1 MSAWI
6 VNLYLFINFIVFN
19 NLLFHCTTKQH
30 LVEWNTSETVARRAQ
45 GDFQE
50 DKEEHW

>member
-6 VNLYLFINFIVFN
+6 VKLYLFIKSIVIN

-30 LVEWNTSETVARRAQ
+30 LAEWNTSETDARRAQ

-50 DKEEHW
+50 DVKEQW

>member
-6 VNLYLFINFIVFN
+6 VNLYLFIKFIVFN
-19 NLLFHCTTKQH
+19 NLLFHCTTKQ
-30 LVEWNTSETVARRAQ
+30 LLAEWNTSETDAGRAQ

-50 DKEEHW
+50 NKEEHW